1 MCWNEWV
8 VTMEGGGGQNVVEE
22 TICIILIVYCPWKIV
37 KISKTQGLIICSH
50 YQSIMNK
57 DLKTSL

>member
-22 TICIILIVYCPWKIV
+22 TICISILIVYCPWKIV
-37 KISKTQGLIICSH
+37 KISKT
-50 YQSIMNK
+50 
-57 DLKTSL
+57 